1 VVCFCASNGDNR
13 VYTICKLE
21 VKNGNT
27 HLMRR
32 TSMRQLASAF
42 KIPGCPDSNP
52 ICPETDVG
60 RFGNS
65 GLNILEDPV
74 IANLDFALGKYFSL
88 SENTRLQFRLIMV
101 NALNHP
107 TLPCRWRTLARQ
119 ALWGPSIPW
128 RAC

>member
-1 VVCFCASNGDNR
+1 
-13 VYTICKLE
+13 
-21 VKNGNT
+21 
-27 HLMRR
+27 
-32 TSMRQLASAF
+32 MRQLASAF

-74 IANLDFALGKYFSL
+74 IANLDFALGKYFTL
-88 SENTRLQFRLIMV
+88 KENMRLQFRLIMV

-107 TLPCRWRTLARQ
+107 NFAVPATNINATATVGTISSMARV
-119 ALWGPSIPW
+119 LNGEPST
-128 RAC
+128 REVNLGLRLEF